1 MNANPAPSSTMSF
14 GFNSV
19 ALSRLMGMV
28 LTGDITKIGRDKDLA
43 AEIGIGAV
51 QVEALGAWARFC
63 GLIGREE
70 KTLCLT
76 ELGESIY
83 ELDPQLIDPVT
94 WWILHWQLSQNYVAW
109 EALTRLAYGAHE
121 VTAIEAKLSEV
132 VPDASAR
139 TYRNARL
146 AVILALRQTPLGN
159 DLGLVRLE
167 YSGNKVIRF
176 EKCQVRHPNAPI
188 AGITYG
194 ILAWVRRHGASGAS
208 LDELL
213 ADGAPGAALQLTA
226 GELER
231 YLMDIHTSFA
241 GRVLTYSRT
250 AGLDQAYFRE
260 DVTARAVYVA
270 HFVRRAEGLSWPDAL
285 AKALAEVGCN
295 GGR

>member
-1 MNANPAPSSTMSF
+1 MSPPREISCSI
-14 GFNSV
+14 NSHP
-19 ALSRLMGMV
+19 
-28 LTGDITKIGRDKDLA
+28 
-43 AEIGIGAV
+43 
-51 QVEALGAWARFC
+51 
-63 GLIGREE
+63 
-70 KTLCLT
+70 
-76 ELGESIY
+76 Y
-83 ELDPQLIDPVT
+83 P
-94 WWILHWQLSQNYVAW
+94 
-109 EALTRLAYGAHE
+109 
-121 VTAIEAKLSEV
+121 
-132 VPDASAR
+132 SAR

-159 DLGLVRLE
+159 DLGLVQLE
-167 YSGNKVIRF
+167 YSGNKVIGF
-176 EKCQVRHPNAPI
+176 EKCQVRHPNAPL

-194 ILAWVRRHGASGAS
+194 ILAWVQRHGASGAS